1 MSQKIIRKCP
11 KMSENGLTTSYS
23 RSNVLRNLGKI
34 TIFIPVC
41 SRNVTTVHKETVCS
55 ENS

>member
-1 MSQKIIRKCP
+1 MNQKIIRKCP